1 MSPTQIGESDIDRLL
16 ARLNSGEP
24 DPTRHLSLDESRRRA
39 ILNSTDVQACP
50 GSGKTT
56 LVGLKLMLLLENWHD
71 AYSGICVLTHSN
83 VGIAEILSRVGSD
96 VAGSKLLSYPH
107 FIGTIQDFTNTF
119 LALPYARSREWDVHL
134 VDESEFAKII
144 ESAFGWNFKVHD
156 RKENEKYQFS
166 YYFKNGKIDASLFSF
181 EHKDGQ
187 LKIKADFMD
196 RVHRFV
202 DLKRSGYD
210 EDYFFDKRV
219 RFCSDGL
226 FCIQKCT
233 NWRNR
238 QSLRIGNW

>member
-187 LKIKADFMD
+187 LKIKRTSWIVFIGSSTSKELGMTRTISSTNASGFA
-196 RVHRFV
+196 VTVCFV
-202 DLKRSGYD
+202 
-210 EDYFFDKRV
+210 F
-219 RFCSDGL
+219 
-226 FCIQKCT
+226 
-233 NWRNR
+233 RNV
-238 QSLRIGNW
+238 RIGETGNRFE